1 MAERPLLGGGMRG
14 AHAER
19 LPSVQ
24 GSAQMFLGQDRTADV
39 SARDGHIRGREEG
52 LANVAAASLGSKKCS
67 FLRVAWRTAVRARL
81 LPGIRAGSPAR
92 RPTERRPA
100 RGVPVAMKEAAGIE
114 SRDGGKGPGLGQPQ
128 APCPPAPPWSPVL
141 RGRAGARAARR
152 LWRTPPDR
160 RAQWMGAGR
169 RSDGRT
175 AAAWGRDEGSACGET
190 AVSSRQCADVF
201 GAGQDSRCVC
211 P

>member
-1 MAERPLLGGGMRG
+1 MDAVLCRG
-14 AHAER
+14 ET
-19 LPSVQ
+19 
-24 GSAQMFLGQDRTADV
+24 AQ
-39 SARDGHIRGREEG
+39 EEG
-52 LANVAAASLGSKKCS
+52 FTNVAAAPWAAKSAVSCVLRGELPFVEGCCPASGLVRLRGDRPNGGPQGACPSRRRKLRASRAELTARGRGLGSP
-67 FLRVAWRTAVRARL
+67 R
-81 LPGIRAGSPAR
+81 PPA
-92 RPTERRPA
+92 
-100 RGVPVAMKEAAGIE
+100 
-114 SRDGGKGPGLGQPQ
+114 
-128 APCPPAPPWSPVL
+128 PPAPPWSPVL
-141 RGRAGARAARR
+141 RRRAGARAARR

>member
-1 MAERPLLGGGMRG
+1 MCLSVMDISGAERRALQTW
-14 AHAER
+14 R
-19 LPSVQ
+19 LR
-24 GSAQMFLGQDRTADV
+24 LGQQKAQFPSCCV
-39 SARDGHIRGREEG
+39 ENCCSWK
-52 LANVAAASLGSKKCS
+52 AAA
-67 FLRVAWRTAVRARL
+67 RH
-81 LPGIRAGSPAR
+81 PGWFACAA
-92 RPTERRPA
+92 TERRPA
-100 RGVPVAMKEAAGIE
+100 RGVPVATKEAAGIE
-114 SRDGGKGPGLGQPQ
+114 TELTARGRGLGSPRPP
-128 APCPPAPPWSPVL
+128 APPAPPWSPVL
-141 RGRAGARAARR
+141 RRRAGARAARR